1 MEKNL
6 NSLQIEPKPFQDG
19 FLNTK
24 VRYPAFVAAWGTG
37 KTLFAILRGL
47 RLSTIPNN
55 LGLIVRNEFTDLRD
69 STIRDFE
76 EYTAL
81 KVGSDKDV
89 TLPDGSKIMFRHGK
103 ELDVL
108 KNINLGWFLIE
119 QAEEFDTDDQFQFLR
134 GRLRRAKTLH
144 CGMVIANVKGHN
156 WIWRTW
162 KANPPSDEYKLWEA
176 TTFDNASNLPES
188 YIKDLETMKNESPV
202 HYNRFVLNS
211 WDELEEGDIVIQY
224 SDIIESQKVNIIQP
238 FTKKIIAC
246 DPAEMGDDETV
257 IYALENEKKIDE
269 DIFCQK
275 EPMETVGR
283 IIAMKRKHNA
293 NLIVGDAIGIGSGIF
308 SRLAEMQEPTLPLKV
323 SEKDTVSDPAKFFN
337 LRAEIYWYAREQFQE
352 RIPTIFDDQLMT
364 QLSAIKHQRN
374 SFGQIQIEKKEDIKA
389 RLGKSPD
396 RADAYVMG
404 LWGLRFATPKE
415 KEVKIDAY
423 REKKEVGDYMAV

>member
-1 MEKNL
+1 MENDLEKF
-6 NSLQIEPKPFQDG
+6 QIQPKPFQSE
-19 FLNTK
+19 FLKTD

-55 LGLIVRNEFTDLRD
+55 LGLIVRKEFTDLRD

-76 EYTAL
+76 EYTGL

-89 TLPDGSKIMFRHGK
+89 TLPNGAVIMFRHGK

-108 KNINLGWFLIE
+108 KNIKLGWFLME
-119 QAEEFDTDDQFQFLR
+119 QAEEFDTDEQFQYLR
-134 GRLRRAKTLH
+134 GRLRRPVALH

-156 WIWRTW
+156 WIWRLW
-162 KANPPSDEYKLWEA
+162 KANPPSGEYKLWEA
-176 TTFDNASNLPES
+176 TTFQNAENLPAS
-188 YIKDLETMKNESPV
+188 YIKDLETMQEESPV
-202 HYNRFVLNS
+202 HYNRFISNS

-238 FTKKIIAC
+238 FTKKIIAL
-246 DPAEMGDDETV
+246 DPAEMGDDESV
-257 IYALENEKKIDE
+257 IYALENERVVGE

-275 EPMETVGR
+275 QPMETVGR
-283 IIAMKRKHNA
+283 TIAMKRKFDG

-308 SRLAEMQEPTLPLKV
+308 SRLSEMGERVLALKV
-323 SEKDTVSDPAKFFN
+323 SEKDSVSDKAKFFN
-337 LRAEIYWYAREQFQE
+337 LRAEIYWWAREQFQE
-352 RIPTIFDDQLMT
+352 RLPKVFEEQLIA

-374 SFGQIQIEKKEDIKA
+374 SFGQIQIEKKEEIKK
-389 RLGKSPD
+389 RIGKSPD
-396 RADAYVMG
+396 RSDAYVMG
-404 LWGLRFATPKE
+404 LWGLKFATPKE